1 MKKYRIAAGASAA
14 VLALGLLTACGKQEE
29 APVVE
34 ETPVVQ
40 EDTLENVTPEITP
53 EDEVIVEFPLEENVP
68 EADAPV
74 QEQTILV
81 AELTELGEDGSMTIL
96 PYAPVDESL
105 VIEDAAIVDFTAF
118 TAGEESQPLE
128 LHEDDLFRLVQE
140 GELTEADA
148 SALTVGSMLVITTDE
163 SGVQNIVIH
172 QPVQEEA

>member
-81 AELTELGEDGSMTIL
+81 AELTELITKEI
-96 PYAPVDESL
+96 
-105 VIEDAAIVDFTAF
+105 
-118 TAGEESQPLE
+118 
-128 LHEDDLFRLVQE
+128 
-140 GELTEADA
+140 
-148 SALTVGSMLVITTDE
+148 SALKD
-163 SGVQNIVIH
+163 
-172 QPVQEEA
+172 